1 MSNEGDPTDG
11 ADLAEAVVIYAE
23 VDYLRSL
30 ADPDAICKE
39 LDRLDPEGKV
49 DYEEWLAQYWKR
61 LDDRR
66 SGSV

>member
-1 MSNEGDPTDG
+1 MPCLFLDILSQLP
-11 ADLAEAVVIYAE
+11 L
-23 VDYLRSL
+23 LF
-30 ADPDAICKE
+30 PDAICKE